1 MQSTG
6 HQGVA
11 GEPLSAARRIVVKVG
26 SALLVDAGTGRL
38 NRAWLK
44 TLIADLLRLRRRGQQ
59 VILVSSG
66 AVALGRRQLALAAGT
81 LRLEE
86 SQAAAAVG
94 QIRLAH
100 AYKELLEE
108 AGVTVA
114 QVLLT
119 LEDSEQRTRYLN
131 ARATL
136 EALLRLTAL
145 PVINENDTVA
155 TAELRYGDNDRLAA
169 RVAQM
174 ASADCLVLLSD
185 VDGLYAADP
194 NRRPDARFIERVRH
208 ITPEIEAMAGRSRSA
223 VGSGGMATKIAAAR
237 IAVNAGCH
245 MCIASGHHR
254 FPIRRIEKGAR
265 CTWFIPTATPL
276 AARKQ
281 WIAGTLRPAGA
292 VHIDAGALRALRSGK
307 SLLPAGVT
315 ATLGRFESG
324 DTVSVLSADGAEV
337 ARGIAAYSDSD
348 AARIIGRQSS
358 EIEAVLGFR
367 GRDELIHRDDLVI
380 LHAGFDAQ
388 GKDPPSLQA
397 DETDKPEISDELSL

>member
-1 MQSTG
+1 MSARKTTALST
-6 HQGVA
+6 
-11 GEPLSAARRIVVKVG
+11 PLTLARRVVVKVG
-26 SALLVDAGTGRL
+26 SALLVDGRTGRL

-44 TLIADLLRLRRRGQQ
+44 TLVEDLLRLHRRGQQ

-66 AVALGRRQLALAAGT
+66 AIALGRRHLQLPAGS

-100 AYKELLEE
+100 AYKELLENG
-108 AGVTVA
+108 GVTVA

-136 EALLRLTAL
+136 EALLSMKAI

-155 TAELRYGDNDRLAA
+155 TAEIRYGDNDRLAA

-185 VDGLYAADP
+185 VDGLYTADP
-194 NRRPDARFIERVRH
+194 NRDPKARFIERVER
-208 ITPEIEAMAGRSRSA
+208 ITPEIEAMAGRAQSE
-223 VGSGGMATKIAAAR
+223 VGSGGMATKIMAAR

-245 MCIASGHHR
+245 MCIAAGGQRH
-254 FPIRRIEKGAR
+254 PLRRIEQGAR
-265 CTWFIPTATPL
+265 CSWFLPASTPL

-292 VHIDAGALRALRSGK
+292 IHIDAGALRALQSGK
-307 SLLPAGVT
+307 SLLAAGVT
-315 ATLGRFESG
+315 GAVGRFESG
-324 DTVSVLSADGAEV
+324 DTVSVFSPQGIEV

-348 AARIIGRQSS
+348 AARIMGRKSS
-358 EIEAVLGFR
+358 EIAALLGFR
-367 GRDELIHRDDLVI
+367 GREELIHRDDLVI
-380 LHAGFDAQ
+380 LQHHDGAIRSMDAA
-388 GKDPPSLQA
+388 PPIEVKS
-397 DETDKPEISDELSL
+397 